1 LRRTNAASRRCL
13 KRYIARETYHALT
26 ADLTD
31 LTTLHLPA
39 PRHAIVSRRSDK
51 VGQVQAVAGSGSTRR
66 RAAALAIDGD
76 RGLNR
81 FDGPRAKFDSLR
93 M

>member
-1 LRRTNAASRRCL
+1 MDERKA
-13 KRYIARETYHALT
+13 
-26 ADLTD
+26 
-31 LTTLHLPA
+31 
-39 PRHAIVSRRSDK
+39 
-51 VGQVQAVAGSGSTRR
+51 AGSGSTRR